1 MKKLGRLIENQ
12 SELYDN
18 LMQVDAYLIGEND
31 SDRFRMAGLI
41 ARGRDLVV
49 YKSNSKLHF
58 APSRFVG
65 YLNNDL
71 LTHFVDGNG
80 KHGTVTTQ
88 RIDKILGCHSVPDDE
103 LDKVYFAFCE
113 ELEVTP
119 TKHQKKY
126 WVLDEEQNN
135 QYSNEYYEGNAQ
147 QVLVNRYER
156 NPQARKECIEKFGC
170 KCQICE
176 MDFEKV
182 YGEVGKGFIHV
193 HHITPISDKKG
204 EMHLVNPEI
213 NLIPVCPNCHAML
226 HKGKLSIAELRA
238 IINKHK

>member
-1 MKKLGRLIENQ
+1 MKMKKLGRLIESL
-12 SELYDN
+12 SELLDN
-18 LMQVDAYLIGEND
+18 LKQVDAYLMDDND
-31 SDRFRMAGLI
+31 GYCYQMAGLI

-49 YKSNSKLHF
+49 YKTNSKLHF

-71 LTHFVDGNG
+71 ITHFVEGNG
-80 KHGTVTTQ
+80 KHGTKTTQ
-88 RIDKILGCHSVPDDE
+88 RIDKILGYHSVSNDE
-103 LDKVYFAFCE
+103 LDNAYFAFCN
-113 ELEVTP
+113 ELDVIP

-126 WVLDEEQNN
+126 WILNKEQND

-170 KCQICE
+170 KCQICGI
-176 MDFEKV
+176 DFEKV
-182 YGEVGKGFIHV
+182 YGEIGKGFIHV

-204 EMHLVNPEI
+204 KTHLVNPKI

-226 HKGKLSIAELRA
+226 HRGKLSIEELKT
-238 IINKHK
+238 IINK

>member
-18 LMQVDAYLIGEND
+18 LMQVDAYLIGDND
-31 SDRFRMAGLI
+31 TDRFQMAGLI

-88 RIDKILGCHSVPDDE
+88 RIDKILGYHSVPDDE

-119 TKHQKKY
+119 TKHKKKY

-204 EMHLVNPEI
+204 KMYLINPET

-226 HKGKLSIAELRA
+226 HKGKLSIEDLRE
-238 IINKHK
+238 IIKKHK

>member
-1 MKKLGRLIENQ
+1 MKTLGRLIENL
-12 SELYDN
+12 SELYGN
-18 LMQVDAYLIGEND
+18 LMQVDAYLMGDND
-31 SDRFRMAGLI
+31 GNRSQMAVLI

-71 LTHFVDGNG
+71 ITHSVKGNG
-80 KHGTVTTQ
+80 KHGTKTTQ
-88 RIDKILGCHSVPDDE
+88 RIDKILGCHSVSNDE
-103 LDKVYFAFCE
+103 LDKKYFAFCD
-113 ELEVTP
+113 ELDVIP

-126 WVLDEEQNN
+126 WVLDEEQND

-147 QVLVNRYER
+147 LVLVNRYER

-176 MDFEKV
+176 MNFEKV
-182 YGEVGKGFIHV
+182 YGEVGNGFIHV
-193 HHITPISDKKG
+193 HHITPISEKKG
-204 EMHLVNPEI
+204 NRHLVNPEI

-226 HKGKLSIAELRA
+226 HKGKLSIEELRA
-238 IINKHK
+238 IINKYK

>member
-1 MKKLGRLIENQ
+1 M
-12 SELYDN
+12 
-18 LMQVDAYLIGEND
+18 
-31 SDRFRMAGLI
+31 
-41 ARGRDLVV
+41 
-49 YKSNSKLHF
+49 
-58 APSRFVG
+58 
-65 YLNNDL
+65 
-71 LTHFVDGNG
+71 
-80 KHGTVTTQ
+80 
-88 RIDKILGCHSVPDDE
+88 
-103 LDKVYFAFCE
+103 
-113 ELEVTP
+113 
-119 TKHQKKY
+119 
-126 WVLDEEQNN
+126 DEEQNN